1 MSETLAAATPPV
13 QALHL
18 DKIAYAVVDDPN
30 AEKIV
35 IRALLVRKSHRKQ
48 GWGSRML
55 SALEARFADR
65 PLAIPAWVPENL
77 APGLF
82 LGAGRQQQT
91 LSEIEMKIEF

>member
-48 GWGSRML
+48 GWGS
-55 SALEARFADR
+55 EC
-65 PLAIPAWVPENL
+65 
-77 APGLF
+77 
-82 LGAGRQQQT
+82 
-91 LSEIEMKIEF
+91 